1 MATHRID
8 LTPPPRGHGKT
19 LMTYNGKSIGSSNSP
34 FWQRRAPPSG
44 PSTTPQGRRPNL
56 AASGLPVGA
65 GNGIWPETAPTGL

>member
-44 PSTTPQGRRPNL
+44 PSTTPRGGDPTW
-56 AASGLPVGA
+56 PPA
-65 GNGIWPETAPTGL
+65 GSP